1 MRHPIVRFA
10 RAEPRLNFA
19 SPTFWDDR
27 YADDPEDETEW
38 LLAYDGALENAIE
51 QHAGASRSLPLIA
64 RSFWN
69 IGCDRIDLSAPL
81 AWSYLE

>member
-1 MRHPIVRFA
+1 MLVERSRPSLASSLAAIWLW
-10 RAEPRLNFA
+10 PR
-19 SPTFWDDR
+19 P
-27 YADDPEDETEW
+27 YA
-38 LLAYDGALENAIE
+38 ACFF
-51 QHAGASRSLPLIA
+51 IA